1 MSNRKWIVSFEKL
14 LIEVIAWRY
23 HRFSWTQRK
32 ELGLGESFGKNL
44 KMSKV
49 AEWVGLR
56 HKISRTEVKSLSNI
70 VMEKSEE
77 TRFIRL
83 YN

>member
-1 MSNRKWIVSFEKL
+1 MNCILWKITYRGDSMKISQIFLNS
-14 LIEVIAWRY
+14 
-23 HRFSWTQRK
+23 K